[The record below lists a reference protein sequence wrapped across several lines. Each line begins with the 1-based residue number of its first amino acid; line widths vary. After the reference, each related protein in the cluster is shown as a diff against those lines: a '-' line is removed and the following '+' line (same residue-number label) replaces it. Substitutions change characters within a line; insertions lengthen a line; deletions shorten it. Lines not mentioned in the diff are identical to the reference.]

1 MRAATRTTAVPIGLV
16 ATLLVLV
23 GSPALAGPHTPR
35 DPRPFQPADTTAYAV
50 STGAEPLHGLLLW
63 LAGLAV
69 FLVVGGGYRWY
80 QRTRS

>member
-1 MRAATRTTAVPIGLV
+1 MRAATRTKVVLAGLL
-16 ATLLVLV
+16 TGLLVLV
-23 GSPALAGPHTPR
+23 GSPALARPKTPG
-35 DPRPFQPADTTAYAV
+35 DPQPFQPADTTTYAV
-50 STGAEPLHGLLLW
+50 APSAQPLQGLLLW